1 MKKHHQEDMQRLY
14 QEWLSGTMNIKAYCQ
29 QKGIKHSTFHYW
41 KKKFHQQ
48 DLSST
53 AEDKGF
59 SRFSISSSIS
69 LAQNQQP
76 SAVLNFPS
84 GVRLGFFT
92 PVEPSFLKELLF

>member
-1 MKKHHQEDMQRLY
+1 MKKHHQKDMYRFY
-14 QEWLSGTMNIKAYCQ
+14 QEWLSGTMSIKSYCQ

-41 KKKFHQQ
+41 LKKFRQQ

-59 SRFSISSSIS
+59 SRISISSSIS

-76 SAVLNFPS
+76 SAVLSFPS
-84 GVRLGFFT
+84 GVRLEFFM